1 MSVLILHFYL
11 LLKKFMG
18 AQTKESTCIYLYGQF
33 WKKFISNVV
42 AQRRRLHRES
52 GCHRNW
58 IESKRG
64 PGWAFLAGRGLRWT
78 RCRPHNQWC
87 PWKLLISVS
96 IGSELF
102 RTCTSS
108 CKSSPSR
115 HCGSCRSS
123 SPRWLCSRSRCCSKS
138 RQGRCCRRQCWRAG
152 VQGWVVDDDDDGGD
166 DDAGVQGWVV
176 EVFLSEIWN
185 LVKRHHAGVPVAA
198 VARDREVDD
207 SSKSWMGQE
216 ARWSVWT
223 LVKIVFRG
231 KTPGENSW

>member
-52 GCHRNW
+52 GSHRSW
-58 IESKRG
+58 IESKRE
-64 PGWAFLAGRGLRWT
+64 PGWAFLAGRGLCWT

-115 HCGSCRSS
+115 RCGFCRSS
-123 SPRWLCSRSRCCSKS
+123 SPRWLCSRSRCCSRS
-138 RQGRCCRRQCWRAG
+138 RQGRCCTRRCWQAG
-152 VQGWVVDDDDDGGD
+152 VQGWVV
-166 DDAGVQGWVV
+166 AVV
-176 EVFLSEIWN
+176 VVYCFKSITTLSC
-185 LVKRHHAGVPVAA
+185 
-198 VARDREVDD
+198 
-207 SSKSWMGQE
+207 
-216 ARWSVWT
+216 WSV
-223 LVKIVFRG
+223 LVWNMK
-231 KTPGENSW
+231 PGQAPPRLSSGCSSCLRQRSWRLQ